1 MSNLIPPATIIAGI
15 LVNWSE
21 GQRYAAR
28 FAVFVVLMYHLRQK
42 LSPGQDSSV
51 IIADNP
57 FGGASSGH
65 ILEIVM
71 AVAKQTKTQL
81 FCVTAHRQ
89 TEIMREFNV
98 LYSLVFRRTLSGQER
113 LIPVDETAAAVCRT
127 GIEPAWA
134 TSPTPRADLG
144 GHHYGCYLSSCSH
157 RVERGADPT

>member
-1 MSNLIPPATIIAGI
+1 MANPRETKLDSAEPVSYTHLD
-15 LVNWSE
+15 VYKR
-21 GQRYAAR
+21 Q
-28 FAVFVVLMYHLRQK
+28 VFVVLMYHLRQK

-57 FGGASSGH
+57 CGGASSGH

-134 TSPTPRADLG
+134 NVPGSPQGTDLG
-144 GHHYGCYLSSCSH
+144 GQL
-157 RVERGADPT
+157 RLLPF